1 MYGSPVNVARIRV
14 IGVGGGGNNAVDRM
28 IDAGIKSAEFVAM
41 NTDYQ
46 ALIRSK
52 AELKIQLGA
61 ELTKGLGAGADP
73 SIGEKAAQESID
85 QIKEVLQ
92 DNDLVFITAGMGGG
106 TGTGAA
112 PVVASIAREMGI
124 LTVAV
129 VTKPF
134 NFEGKKRMENAEKGI
149 ENLRQY
155 VDTLVIIPNEKL
167 LSVVPKG
174 TPIVKAFQVA
184 DDVLRQGIQG
194 ISDLI
199 VNPALI
205 NLDFNDVRTVMS
217 DKGLAHMG
225 IGCGEGENR
234 TLEAVRQAVQSPLL
248 ETDIEG
254 ATGVIINVTGG
265 LDISLSEVAEAS
277 KLVQDVVDSSANIIF
292 GAGVDEELGDKVVVT
307 IRIPKREFAQE
318 ENVLLAELLI
328 TPEEE
333 DEENSE
339 PAESSELLDMESEE
353 EYVQVEFEGESHS
366 LSESITAKEL
376 HHMGSV
382 LSRKEV
388 PIEEE
393 VKAAETICKLHDSPM
408 LQEIE
413 KVAGGRVHELLER
426 VMNQAPKAVQ
436 SGNFDYSKFIK
447 I

>member
-73 SIGEKAAQESID
+73 SIGEKAAQESIE

-112 PVVASIAREMGI
+112 PVVASLAREMGI

-134 NFEGKKRMENAEKGI
+134 NFEGKRRMENAEKGI

-217 DKGLAHMG
+217 NKGLAHMG

-277 KLVQDVVDSSANIIF
+277 KHVQDVVDSSANIIF

-307 IRIPKREFAQE
+307 IIATGFNGHVQRTPEFDMGAKLFDASAFQASVE
-318 ENVLLAELLI
+318 ENKKDDLNAVRAEI
-328 TPEEE
+328 VQPETPVREPVMAGARQGEV
-333 DEENSE
+333 NSSRMDTGDKDI
-339 PAESSELLDMESEE
+339 P
-353 EYVQVEFEGESHS
+353 EF
-366 LSESITAKEL
+366 LRMIR
-376 HHMGSV
+376 
-382 LSRKEV
+382 SR
-388 PIEEE
+388 
-393 VKAAETICKLHDSPM
+393 S
-408 LQEIE
+408 
-413 KVAGGRVHELLER
+413 
-426 VMNQAPKAVQ
+426 N
-436 SGNFDYSKFIK
+436 
-447 I
+447 

>member
-307 IRIPKREFAQE
+307 IIATGFNGHTQRTPEFDMGAKLFDANAFQATAE
-318 ENVLLAELLI
+318 ENKKEDLNSIRAEI
-328 TPEEE
+328 AA
-333 DEENSE
+333 E
-339 PAESSELLDMESEE
+339 PAPAPAREPVMAGARTGDVNSSRMDTGDKDIP
-353 EYVQVEFEGESHS
+353 EF
-366 LSESITAKEL
+366 LRMIR
-376 HHMGSV
+376 
-382 LSRKEV
+382 SR
-388 PIEEE
+388 
-393 VKAAETICKLHDSPM
+393 S
-408 LQEIE
+408 
-413 KVAGGRVHELLER
+413 
-426 VMNQAPKAVQ
+426 N
-436 SGNFDYSKFIK
+436 
-447 I
+447 

>member
-307 IRIPKREFAQE
+307 IIATGFNGHTQRTPEFDMGAKLFDANAFQATAE
-318 ENVLLAELLI
+318 ENKKEDLNSIRAEI
-328 TPEEE
+328 AA
-333 DEENSE
+333 E
-339 PAESSELLDMESEE
+339 PAPAPTREPVMAGARTGEVNSSRMDTGDKDIP
-353 EYVQVEFEGESHS
+353 EF
-366 LSESITAKEL
+366 LRMIR
-376 HHMGSV
+376 
-382 LSRKEV
+382 SR
-388 PIEEE
+388 
-393 VKAAETICKLHDSPM
+393 S
-408 LQEIE
+408 
-413 KVAGGRVHELLER
+413 
-426 VMNQAPKAVQ
+426 N
-436 SGNFDYSKFIK
+436 
-447 I
+447 

>member
-134 NFEGKKRMENAEKGI
+134 NFEGKKRMENAENGI

-307 IRIPKREFAQE
+307 IIATGFNGHTQR
-318 ENVLLAELLI
+318 
-328 TPEEE
+328 TPEFDMGAKLFDANAFHATAEGNKKE
-333 DEENSE
+333 DLNSIRAEITAE
-339 PAESSELLDMESEE
+339 PAPAPAREPVMAGARTGEVNSSRMDTGDKDIP
-353 EYVQVEFEGESHS
+353 EF
-366 LSESITAKEL
+366 LRMIR
-376 HHMGSV
+376 
-382 LSRKEV
+382 SR
-388 PIEEE
+388 
-393 VKAAETICKLHDSPM
+393 S
-408 LQEIE
+408 
-413 KVAGGRVHELLER
+413 
-426 VMNQAPKAVQ
+426 N
-436 SGNFDYSKFIK
+436 
-447 I
+447 

>member
-277 KLVQDVVDSSANIIF
+277 KLVQDVVDSNANIIF

-307 IRIPKREFAQE
+307 IIATGFNGHTQRTPEFDMGAKLFDANAFHATAE
-318 ENVLLAELLI
+318 ENKKEDLNSIRAEI
-328 TPEEE
+328 AA
-333 DEENSE
+333 E
-339 PAESSELLDMESEE
+339 PAPAPAREPVMAGARTGEVNSSRMDTGDKDIP
-353 EYVQVEFEGESHS
+353 EF
-366 LSESITAKEL
+366 LRMIR
-376 HHMGSV
+376 
-382 LSRKEV
+382 SR
-388 PIEEE
+388 
-393 VKAAETICKLHDSPM
+393 S
-408 LQEIE
+408 
-413 KVAGGRVHELLER
+413 
-426 VMNQAPKAVQ
+426 N
-436 SGNFDYSKFIK
+436 
-447 I
+447 

>member
-307 IRIPKREFAQE
+307 IIATGFNGHTQRTHEFDMGAKLFDANAFQATAE
-318 ENVLLAELLI
+318 ENKKEDLNSIRAEI
-328 TPEEE
+328 AA
-333 DEENSE
+333 E
-339 PAESSELLDMESEE
+339 PAPAPAREPVMAGARTGEVNSSRMDTGDKDIP
-353 EYVQVEFEGESHS
+353 EF
-366 LSESITAKEL
+366 LRMIR
-376 HHMGSV
+376 
-382 LSRKEV
+382 SR
-388 PIEEE
+388 
-393 VKAAETICKLHDSPM
+393 S
-408 LQEIE
+408 
-413 KVAGGRVHELLER
+413 
-426 VMNQAPKAVQ
+426 N
-436 SGNFDYSKFIK
+436 
-447 I
+447 

>member
-307 IRIPKREFAQE
+307 IIATGFNGHTQRTPEFDMGAKLFDANAFHTTAE
-318 ENVLLAELLI
+318 ENKKEDLNSIRAEI
-328 TPEEE
+328 A
-333 DEENSE
+333 
-339 PAESSELLDMESEE
+339 AESAPAPAREPVMAGARTGEVNSSRMDTGDKDIP
-353 EYVQVEFEGESHS
+353 EF
-366 LSESITAKEL
+366 LRMIR
-376 HHMGSV
+376 
-382 LSRKEV
+382 SR
-388 PIEEE
+388 
-393 VKAAETICKLHDSPM
+393 S
-408 LQEIE
+408 
-413 KVAGGRVHELLER
+413 
-426 VMNQAPKAVQ
+426 N
-436 SGNFDYSKFIK
+436 
-447 I
+447 

>member
-52 AELKIQLGA
+52 AELKIQRGA

-307 IRIPKREFAQE
+307 IIATSFNGHTQRTPEFDMGAKVFDANAFHATAE
-318 ENVLLAELLI
+318 ENKKEDLNSIRAEI
-328 TPEEE
+328 AA
-333 DEENSE
+333 E
-339 PAESSELLDMESEE
+339 PAPAREPVMAGARTGEVNSSRMDTGDKDIP
-353 EYVQVEFEGESHS
+353 EF
-366 LSESITAKEL
+366 LRMIR
-376 HHMGSV
+376 
-382 LSRKEV
+382 SR
-388 PIEEE
+388 
-393 VKAAETICKLHDSPM
+393 S
-408 LQEIE
+408 
-413 KVAGGRVHELLER
+413 
-426 VMNQAPKAVQ
+426 N
-436 SGNFDYSKFIK
+436 
-447 I
+447 

>member
-265 LDISLSEVAEAS
+265 LDISLSEVEAS

-307 IRIPKREFAQE
+307 IIATGFNGHTQRTPEFDMGAKLFDANAFHATAE
-318 ENVLLAELLI
+318 ENKKEDLNSIRAEI
-328 TPEEE
+328 AA
-333 DEENSE
+333 E
-339 PAESSELLDMESEE
+339 PAPAREPVMAGARTGEVNSSRMDTGDKDIP
-353 EYVQVEFEGESHS
+353 EF
-366 LSESITAKEL
+366 LRMIR
-376 HHMGSV
+376 
-382 LSRKEV
+382 SR
-388 PIEEE
+388 
-393 VKAAETICKLHDSPM
+393 S
-408 LQEIE
+408 
-413 KVAGGRVHELLER
+413 
-426 VMNQAPKAVQ
+426 N
-436 SGNFDYSKFIK
+436 
-447 I
+447 

>member
-307 IRIPKREFAQE
+307 IIATGFNGHTQRTPEFDMGAKLFDANAFQATAE
-318 ENVLLAELLI
+318 ENKKEDLNSIRAEI
-328 TPEEE
+328 AA
-333 DEENSE
+333 E
-339 PAESSELLDMESEE
+339 PAPAPAREPVMA
-353 EYVQVEFEGESHS
+353 GAR
-366 LSESITAKEL
+366 T
-376 HHMGSV
+376 
-382 LSRKEV
+382 
-388 PIEEE
+388 EE
-393 VKAAETICKLHDSPM
+393 VNSSRMDTGDKDIPEFLRMIRS
-408 LQEIE
+408 
-413 KVAGGRVHELLER
+413 RS
-426 VMNQAPKAVQ
+426 N
-436 SGNFDYSKFIK
+436 
-447 I
+447 

>member
-307 IRIPKREFAQE
+307 IIATGFNGHTQRTPEFDMGAKLFDANAFQATAE
-318 ENVLLAELLI
+318 ENKKEDLSSIRAEI
-328 TPEEE
+328 
-333 DEENSE
+333 
-339 PAESSELLDMESEE
+339 
-353 EYVQVEFEGESHS
+353 
-366 LSESITAKEL
+366 
-376 HHMGSV
+376 
-382 LSRKEV
+382 
-388 PIEEE
+388 
-393 VKAAETICKLHDSPM
+393 AAEPVPAREPVM
-408 LQEIE
+408 
-413 KVAGGRVHELLER
+413 AGARTGEVNSSRMDTGDKDIPEFLR
-426 VMNQAPKAVQ
+426 MIRSRSN
-436 SGNFDYSKFIK
+436 
-447 I
+447 

>member
-307 IRIPKREFAQE
+307 IIATGFNGQTQRTPEFDMGAKLFDASAFQATAE
-318 ENVLLAELLI
+318 ENKKEDLNSIRAEI
-328 TPEEE
+328 AA
-333 DEENSE
+333 E
-339 PAESSELLDMESEE
+339 PAPAREPVMAGARTGEVNSSRMDTGDKDIP
-353 EYVQVEFEGESHS
+353 EF
-366 LSESITAKEL
+366 LRMIR
-376 HHMGSV
+376 
-382 LSRKEV
+382 SR
-388 PIEEE
+388 
-393 VKAAETICKLHDSPM
+393 S
-408 LQEIE
+408 
-413 KVAGGRVHELLER
+413 
-426 VMNQAPKAVQ
+426 N
-436 SGNFDYSKFIK
+436 
-447 I
+447 

>member
-73 SIGEKAAQESID
+73 SVGENAAKESID
-85 QIKEVLQ
+85 AIKDVLK
-92 DNDLVFITAGMGGG
+92 DNDLIFITAGMGGG

-277 KLVQDVVDSSANIIF
+277 RLVQDVVDSDANIIF
-292 GAGVDEELGDKVVVT
+292 GAGVDEELGDKVIVT
-307 IRIPKREFAQE
+307 IIATGFNGRTQHAPEFDVNAK
-318 ENVLLAELLI
+318 LFDAA
-328 TPEEE
+328 TFKADAEEE
-333 DEENSE
+333 KKAEEMSAIRAEIAQPAPVPARE
-339 PAESSELLDMESEE
+339 P
-353 EYVQVEFEGESHS
+353 
-366 LSESITAKEL
+366 
-376 HHMGSV
+376 V
-382 LSRKEV
+382 LAGVRR
-388 PIEEE
+388 EE
-393 VKAAETICKLHDSPM
+393 VSSSRIDTGDKDIPEFLRMIRSRST
-408 LQEIE
+408 
-413 KVAGGRVHELLER
+413 
-426 VMNQAPKAVQ
+426 N
-436 SGNFDYSKFIK
+436 
-447 I
+447 

>member
-307 IRIPKREFAQE
+307 IIATGFNGHTQRTPEFDMGAKLFDANAFHATAE
-318 ENVLLAELLI
+318 ENKKEDLNSIRAEI
-328 TPEEE
+328 AA
-333 DEENSE
+333 E
-339 PAESSELLDMESEE
+339 PAPAREPVMAGARTGEVNSSLMDTGDKDIP
-353 EYVQVEFEGESHS
+353 EF
-366 LSESITAKEL
+366 LRMIR
-376 HHMGSV
+376 
-382 LSRKEV
+382 SR
-388 PIEEE
+388 
-393 VKAAETICKLHDSPM
+393 S
-408 LQEIE
+408 
-413 KVAGGRVHELLER
+413 
-426 VMNQAPKAVQ
+426 N
-436 SGNFDYSKFIK
+436 
-447 I
+447 

>member
-307 IRIPKREFAQE
+307 IIATGFNGHTQRTPEFDMGAKLFDASAFQATAE
-318 ENVLLAELLI
+318 ENKKEDLNSIRAEI
-328 TPEEE
+328 A
-333 DEENSE
+333 
-339 PAESSELLDMESEE
+339 AESAPAPAREPVMAGARTGEVNSSRMDTGDKDIP
-353 EYVQVEFEGESHS
+353 EF
-366 LSESITAKEL
+366 LRMIR
-376 HHMGSV
+376 
-382 LSRKEV
+382 SR
-388 PIEEE
+388 
-393 VKAAETICKLHDSPM
+393 S
-408 LQEIE
+408 
-413 KVAGGRVHELLER
+413 
-426 VMNQAPKAVQ
+426 N
-436 SGNFDYSKFIK
+436 
-447 I
+447 

>member
-28 IDAGIKSAEFVAM
+28 IDEGIKSAEFVAM

-307 IRIPKREFAQE
+307 IIATGFNGHTQR
-318 ENVLLAELLI
+318 
-328 TPEEE
+328 TPEFDMGAKLFDASAFHTTAEE
-333 DEENSE
+333 SKKEDLNSIRAEIAAE
-339 PAESSELLDMESEE
+339 PAPAREPVMAGARTGEVNSSRMDTGDKDIP
-353 EYVQVEFEGESHS
+353 EF
-366 LSESITAKEL
+366 LRMIR
-376 HHMGSV
+376 
-382 LSRKEV
+382 SR
-388 PIEEE
+388 
-393 VKAAETICKLHDSPM
+393 S
-408 LQEIE
+408 
-413 KVAGGRVHELLER
+413 
-426 VMNQAPKAVQ
+426 N
-436 SGNFDYSKFIK
+436 
-447 I
+447 

>member
-307 IRIPKREFAQE
+307 IIATGFNGHTQR
-318 ENVLLAELLI
+318 
-328 TPEEE
+328 TPEFDMGAKLFDANAFHTTAEE
-333 DEENSE
+333 SKKEDLNSIRAEIAAE
-339 PAESSELLDMESEE
+339 PAPAPAREPVMAGARTGEVNSRRMDTGDKDIP
-353 EYVQVEFEGESHS
+353 EF
-366 LSESITAKEL
+366 LRMIR
-376 HHMGSV
+376 
-382 LSRKEV
+382 SR
-388 PIEEE
+388 
-393 VKAAETICKLHDSPM
+393 S
-408 LQEIE
+408 
-413 KVAGGRVHELLER
+413 
-426 VMNQAPKAVQ
+426 N
-436 SGNFDYSKFIK
+436 
-447 I
+447 

>member
-92 DNDLVFITAGMGGG
+92 DSDLVFITAGMGGG

-307 IRIPKREFAQE
+307 IIATGFNGHTQRTPEFDMGAKLFDANAFHATAE
-318 ENVLLAELLI
+318 ENKKEDLNSIRAEI
-328 TPEEE
+328 AA
-333 DEENSE
+333 E
-339 PAESSELLDMESEE
+339 PAPAPAREPVMAGARTGEVNSSRMDTGDKDIP
-353 EYVQVEFEGESHS
+353 EF
-366 LSESITAKEL
+366 LRMIR
-376 HHMGSV
+376 
-382 LSRKEV
+382 SR
-388 PIEEE
+388 
-393 VKAAETICKLHDSPM
+393 S
-408 LQEIE
+408 
-413 KVAGGRVHELLER
+413 
-426 VMNQAPKAVQ
+426 N
-436 SGNFDYSKFIK
+436 
-447 I
+447 

>member
-307 IRIPKREFAQE
+307 IIATGFNGHTQRTPEFDMGAKLFDANAFQTTAE
-318 ENVLLAELLI
+318 ENRKEDLNSIRAEI
-328 TPEEE
+328 AA
-333 DEENSE
+333 E
-339 PAESSELLDMESEE
+339 PAPAPAREPVMAGARTGEVNSSRMDTGDKDIP
-353 EYVQVEFEGESHS
+353 EF
-366 LSESITAKEL
+366 LRMIR
-376 HHMGSV
+376 
-382 LSRKEV
+382 SR
-388 PIEEE
+388 
-393 VKAAETICKLHDSPM
+393 S
-408 LQEIE
+408 
-413 KVAGGRVHELLER
+413 
-426 VMNQAPKAVQ
+426 N
-436 SGNFDYSKFIK
+436 
-447 I
+447 

>member
-174 TPIVKAFQVA
+174 TPIVKAFQGA

-307 IRIPKREFAQE
+307 IIATGFNGHTQRTPEFDMGAKLFDANAFQATAE
-318 ENVLLAELLI
+318 ENKKEDLSSIRAEI
-328 TPEEE
+328 AA
-333 DEENSE
+333 E
-339 PAESSELLDMESEE
+339 PAPAPAREPVMAGARTGEVNSSRMDTGDKDIP
-353 EYVQVEFEGESHS
+353 EF
-366 LSESITAKEL
+366 LRMIR
-376 HHMGSV
+376 
-382 LSRKEV
+382 SR
-388 PIEEE
+388 
-393 VKAAETICKLHDSPM
+393 S
-408 LQEIE
+408 
-413 KVAGGRVHELLER
+413 
-426 VMNQAPKAVQ
+426 N
-436 SGNFDYSKFIK
+436 
-447 I
+447 

>member
-217 DKGLAHMG
+217 NKGLAHMG

-307 IRIPKREFAQE
+307 IIATGFNGHTQRTPEFDMGAKLFDANAFHATAE
-318 ENVLLAELLI
+318 ENKKEDLNSIRAEI
-328 TPEEE
+328 AA
-333 DEENSE
+333 E
-339 PAESSELLDMESEE
+339 PAPAPAREPVMAGARTGEVNSSRMDTGDKDIP
-353 EYVQVEFEGESHS
+353 EF
-366 LSESITAKEL
+366 LRMIR
-376 HHMGSV
+376 
-382 LSRKEV
+382 SR
-388 PIEEE
+388 
-393 VKAAETICKLHDSPM
+393 S
-408 LQEIE
+408 
-413 KVAGGRVHELLER
+413 
-426 VMNQAPKAVQ
+426 N
-436 SGNFDYSKFIK
+436 
-447 I
+447 

>member
-124 LTVAV
+124 HTVAV

-149 ENLRQY
+149 ENLRQD

-307 IRIPKREFAQE
+307 IIATGFNGHTQRTPEFDMGAKLFDANAFQATAE
-318 ENVLLAELLI
+318 ENKKEDFNSIRAEI
-328 TPEEE
+328 AA
-333 DEENSE
+333 E
-339 PAESSELLDMESEE
+339 PAPAPAREPVMAGARTGEVNSSRMDTGDKDIP
-353 EYVQVEFEGESHS
+353 EF
-366 LSESITAKEL
+366 LRMIR
-376 HHMGSV
+376 
-382 LSRKEV
+382 SR
-388 PIEEE
+388 
-393 VKAAETICKLHDSPM
+393 S
-408 LQEIE
+408 
-413 KVAGGRVHELLER
+413 
-426 VMNQAPKAVQ
+426 N
-436 SGNFDYSKFIK
+436 
-447 I
+447 

>member
-167 LSVVPKG
+167 LSVVPNG

-307 IRIPKREFAQE
+307 IIATGFNGHTQRTPEFDMGAKLFDANAFQATAEENKREDL
-318 ENVLLAELLI
+318 NSIRAEI
-328 TPEEE
+328 AA
-333 DEENSE
+333 E
-339 PAESSELLDMESEE
+339 PAPAREPVMAGARTGEVNSSRMDTGDKDIP
-353 EYVQVEFEGESHS
+353 EF
-366 LSESITAKEL
+366 LRMIR
-376 HHMGSV
+376 
-382 LSRKEV
+382 SR
-388 PIEEE
+388 
-393 VKAAETICKLHDSPM
+393 S
-408 LQEIE
+408 
-413 KVAGGRVHELLER
+413 
-426 VMNQAPKAVQ
+426 N
-436 SGNFDYSKFIK
+436 
-447 I
+447 

>member
-307 IRIPKREFAQE
+307 IIATGFNGHTQRTPEFDMGAKLFDANAFQATAE
-318 ENVLLAELLI
+318 ENKKEDLSSIRAEI
-328 TPEEE
+328 AA
-333 DEENSE
+333 E
-339 PAESSELLDMESEE
+339 PAPAPAREPVMAGARTGEVNSSRMDTGDKDIP
-353 EYVQVEFEGESHS
+353 EF
-366 LSESITAKEL
+366 LRMIR
-376 HHMGSV
+376 
-382 LSRKEV
+382 SR
-388 PIEEE
+388 
-393 VKAAETICKLHDSPM
+393 S
-408 LQEIE
+408 
-413 KVAGGRVHELLER
+413 
-426 VMNQAPKAVQ
+426 N
-436 SGNFDYSKFIK
+436 
-447 I
+447 

>member
-307 IRIPKREFAQE
+307 IIATGFNGHTQRTPEFDMGAKLFDANAFQATAE
-318 ENVLLAELLI
+318 ENKKEDLNSIRAEI
-328 TPEEE
+328 AA
-333 DEENSE
+333 E
-339 PAESSELLDMESEE
+339 PALAPAREPVMAGARTGEVNSSRMDTGDKDIP
-353 EYVQVEFEGESHS
+353 EF
-366 LSESITAKEL
+366 LRMIR
-376 HHMGSV
+376 
-382 LSRKEV
+382 SR
-388 PIEEE
+388 
-393 VKAAETICKLHDSPM
+393 S
-408 LQEIE
+408 
-413 KVAGGRVHELLER
+413 
-426 VMNQAPKAVQ
+426 N
-436 SGNFDYSKFIK
+436 
-447 I
+447 

>member
-307 IRIPKREFAQE
+307 IIATGFNGHTQRTPEFDMGAKLFDANAFQATAE
-318 ENVLLAELLI
+318 ENKKEDLNSIRAEI
-328 TPEEE
+328 AA
-333 DEENSE
+333 E
-339 PAESSELLDMESEE
+339 PAPAREPVMAGARTGEVNSSRMDTGDKDIP
-353 EYVQVEFEGESHS
+353 EF
-366 LSESITAKEL
+366 LRML
-376 HHMGSV
+376 R
-382 LSRKEV
+382 SR
-388 PIEEE
+388 
-393 VKAAETICKLHDSPM
+393 S
-408 LQEIE
+408 
-413 KVAGGRVHELLER
+413 
-426 VMNQAPKAVQ
+426 N
-436 SGNFDYSKFIK
+436 
-447 I
+447 

>member
-307 IRIPKREFAQE
+307 IIATGFNGHTQRTPEFDMGAKLFDANAFQATVE
-318 ENVLLAELLI
+318 ENKKSDELNSVRAEI
-328 TPEEE
+328 ATEAAPAREPVAAGVRTGEVNSSRMETGDKDIPEF
-333 DEENSE
+333 
-339 PAESSELLDMESEE
+339 LRM
-353 EYVQVEFEGESHS
+353 
-366 LSESITAKEL
+366 IR
-376 HHMGSV
+376 
-382 LSRKEV
+382 SR
-388 PIEEE
+388 
-393 VKAAETICKLHDSPM
+393 S
-408 LQEIE
+408 
-413 KVAGGRVHELLER
+413 
-426 VMNQAPKAVQ
+426 N
-436 SGNFDYSKFIK
+436 
-447 I
+447 

>member
-124 LTVAV
+124 LAVAV

-307 IRIPKREFAQE
+307 IIATGFNGHTQRTPEFDMGAKLFDANAFQATAE
-318 ENVLLAELLI
+318 ENKKEDFNSIRAEI
-328 TPEEE
+328 AA
-333 DEENSE
+333 E
-339 PAESSELLDMESEE
+339 PAPAPAREPVMAGARTGEVNSSRMDTGDKDIP
-353 EYVQVEFEGESHS
+353 EF
-366 LSESITAKEL
+366 LRMIR
-376 HHMGSV
+376 
-382 LSRKEV
+382 SR
-388 PIEEE
+388 
-393 VKAAETICKLHDSPM
+393 S
-408 LQEIE
+408 
-413 KVAGGRVHELLER
+413 
-426 VMNQAPKAVQ
+426 N
-436 SGNFDYSKFIK
+436 
-447 I
+447 

>member
-307 IRIPKREFAQE
+307 IIATGFNGHTQRTPEFDMGAKLFDANAFQATAE
-318 ENVLLAELLI
+318 ENKKEDLNSIRAEI
-328 TPEEE
+328 AV
-333 DEENSE
+333 E
-339 PAESSELLDMESEE
+339 PAPAPAREPVMAGARTGEVNSSRMDTGDKDIP
-353 EYVQVEFEGESHS
+353 EF
-366 LSESITAKEL
+366 LRMIR
-376 HHMGSV
+376 
-382 LSRKEV
+382 SR
-388 PIEEE
+388 
-393 VKAAETICKLHDSPM
+393 S
-408 LQEIE
+408 
-413 KVAGGRVHELLER
+413 
-426 VMNQAPKAVQ
+426 N
-436 SGNFDYSKFIK
+436 
-447 I
+447 

>member
-307 IRIPKREFAQE
+307 IIATGFNGHTQRTPEFDMGAKLFDANAFQATAEENKREDL
-318 ENVLLAELLI
+318 NSIRAEI
-328 TPEEE
+328 AA
-333 DEENSE
+333 E
-339 PAESSELLDMESEE
+339 PAPAPAREPVMAGARTGEVNSSRMDTGDKDIP
-353 EYVQVEFEGESHS
+353 EF
-366 LSESITAKEL
+366 LRMIR
-376 HHMGSV
+376 
-382 LSRKEV
+382 SR
-388 PIEEE
+388 
-393 VKAAETICKLHDSPM
+393 S
-408 LQEIE
+408 
-413 KVAGGRVHELLER
+413 
-426 VMNQAPKAVQ
+426 N
-436 SGNFDYSKFIK
+436 
-447 I
+447 

>member
-307 IRIPKREFAQE
+307 IIATGFNGHTQR
-318 ENVLLAELLI
+318 
-328 TPEEE
+328 TPEFDMGAKLFDANAFHATAEGNKKE
-333 DEENSE
+333 DLNSIRAEIAAE
-339 PAESSELLDMESEE
+339 PAPAPAREPVMAGARTGEVNSSRMDTGDKDIP
-353 EYVQVEFEGESHS
+353 EF
-366 LSESITAKEL
+366 LRMIR
-376 HHMGSV
+376 
-382 LSRKEV
+382 SR
-388 PIEEE
+388 
-393 VKAAETICKLHDSPM
+393 S
-408 LQEIE
+408 
-413 KVAGGRVHELLER
+413 
-426 VMNQAPKAVQ
+426 N
-436 SGNFDYSKFIK
+436 
-447 I
+447 

>member
-149 ENLRQY
+149 ENLRQC
-155 VDTLVIIPNEKL
+155 
-167 LSVVPKG
+167 
-174 TPIVKAFQVA
+174 
-184 DDVLRQGIQG
+184 IQG

-307 IRIPKREFAQE
+307 IIATGFNGHTQRTPEFDMGAKLFDANAFQATAE
-318 ENVLLAELLI
+318 ENKKEDLNSIRAEI
-328 TPEEE
+328 AA
-333 DEENSE
+333 E
-339 PAESSELLDMESEE
+339 PAPAREPVMAGARTGEVNSSRMDTGDKDIP
-353 EYVQVEFEGESHS
+353 EF
-366 LSESITAKEL
+366 LRMIR
-376 HHMGSV
+376 
-382 LSRKEV
+382 SR
-388 PIEEE
+388 
-393 VKAAETICKLHDSPM
+393 S
-408 LQEIE
+408 
-413 KVAGGRVHELLER
+413 
-426 VMNQAPKAVQ
+426 N
-436 SGNFDYSKFIK
+436 
-447 I
+447 

>member
-307 IRIPKREFAQE
+307 IIATGFNGHTQRTPEFDMGAKLFDANAFHATAE
-318 ENVLLAELLI
+318 ENKKEDLNSIRAEI
-328 TPEEE
+328 AA
-333 DEENSE
+333 E
-339 PAESSELLDMESEE
+339 PAPAPAREPVMAGARIGEVNSSRMDTGDKDIP
-353 EYVQVEFEGESHS
+353 EF
-366 LSESITAKEL
+366 LRMIR
-376 HHMGSV
+376 
-382 LSRKEV
+382 SR
-388 PIEEE
+388 
-393 VKAAETICKLHDSPM
+393 S
-408 LQEIE
+408 
-413 KVAGGRVHELLER
+413 
-426 VMNQAPKAVQ
+426 N
-436 SGNFDYSKFIK
+436 
-447 I
+447 

>member
-307 IRIPKREFAQE
+307 IIATGFNGHTQRTPEFDMGAKLFDANAFQATAE
-318 ENVLLAELLI
+318 ENKKEDLSSIRAEI
-328 TPEEE
+328 AA
-333 DEENSE
+333 E
-339 PAESSELLDMESEE
+339 PAPAREPVMAGARTGEVNSSRMDTGDKDIP
-353 EYVQVEFEGESHS
+353 EF
-366 LSESITAKEL
+366 LRMIR
-376 HHMGSV
+376 
-382 LSRKEV
+382 SR
-388 PIEEE
+388 
-393 VKAAETICKLHDSPM
+393 S
-408 LQEIE
+408 
-413 KVAGGRVHELLER
+413 
-426 VMNQAPKAVQ
+426 N
-436 SGNFDYSKFIK
+436 
-447 I
+447 

>member
-307 IRIPKREFAQE
+307 IIATGFNGHTQRTPEFDMGAKLFDANAFHATAE
-318 ENVLLAELLI
+318 ENKKEDLNSIRAEI
-328 TPEEE
+328 AA
-333 DEENSE
+333 E
-339 PAESSELLDMESEE
+339 PAPAPAREPVMAGARTGEVNSSRLDTGDKDIP
-353 EYVQVEFEGESHS
+353 EF
-366 LSESITAKEL
+366 LRMIR
-376 HHMGSV
+376 
-382 LSRKEV
+382 SR
-388 PIEEE
+388 
-393 VKAAETICKLHDSPM
+393 S
-408 LQEIE
+408 
-413 KVAGGRVHELLER
+413 
-426 VMNQAPKAVQ
+426 N
-436 SGNFDYSKFIK
+436 
-447 I
+447 

>member
-234 TLEAVRQAVQSPLL
+234 SLEAVRQAVQSPLL

-307 IRIPKREFAQE
+307 IIATGFNGHTQR
-318 ENVLLAELLI
+318 
-328 TPEEE
+328 TPEFDMGAKLFDANAFHATAEGNKKE
-333 DEENSE
+333 DLNSIRAEITAE
-339 PAESSELLDMESEE
+339 PAPAPAREPVMAGARTGEVNSSRMDTGDKDIP
-353 EYVQVEFEGESHS
+353 EF
-366 LSESITAKEL
+366 LRMIR
-376 HHMGSV
+376 
-382 LSRKEV
+382 SR
-388 PIEEE
+388 
-393 VKAAETICKLHDSPM
+393 S
-408 LQEIE
+408 
-413 KVAGGRVHELLER
+413 
-426 VMNQAPKAVQ
+426 N
-436 SGNFDYSKFIK
+436 
-447 I
+447 